1 MPQPWLVGVKRRTLE
16 DIKARLGLEQIFNL
30 IMAKTWPYKT
40 DIENYYRRD
49 RCLMT
54 LLFLT
59 AGRISEVLSLTRE
72 QFDFERKLITLNT
85 PEKGSNAGVFKISVK
100 MIDMLKALP
109 KQSERIWP
117 WNPKNKSGQFCSLRK
132 RIAARL
138 QNPRILKITFKT
150 FRHWKGTM
158 LAHQTKDPFY
168 VQNFL
173 RHKNI
178 LSTQKYIH
186 LEKLLFDQQSD
197 EFNAKVAK
205 NVEDACKLV
214 EVCFEYVTTIEGV
227 QIFRKRK

>member
-1 MPQPWLVGVKRRTLE
+1 
-16 DIKARLGLEQIFNL
+16 
-30 IMAKTWPYKT
+30 
-40 DIENYYRRD
+40 
-49 RCLMT
+49 
-54 LLFLT
+54 
-59 AGRISEVLSLTRE
+59 
-72 QFDFERKLITLNT
+72 
-85 PEKGSNAGVFKISVK
+85 
-100 MIDMLKALP
+100 
-109 KQSERIWP
+109 
-117 WNPKNKSGQFCSLRK
+117 
-132 RIAARL
+132 
-138 QNPRILKITFKT
+138 
-150 FRHWKGTM
+150 M

-214 EVCFEYVTTIEGV
+214 EVGFEYVTTIEGV